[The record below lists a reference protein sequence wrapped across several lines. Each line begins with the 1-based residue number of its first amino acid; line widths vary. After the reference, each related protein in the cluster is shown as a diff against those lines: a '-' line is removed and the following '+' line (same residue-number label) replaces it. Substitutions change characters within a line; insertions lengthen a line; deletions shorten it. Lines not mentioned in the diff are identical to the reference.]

1 MTEHSPSLIRDSRG
15 ILDPGRMEQHARL
28 HRIAAE
34 GILADLVRWYWAVE
48 FDLPDGAS
56 FVQPVLTHPTAN
68 ISVGPTRT
76 RLAEPDRIEA
86 TVVGVCTQ
94 VDRRHLSGRGW
105 NVAATLRPGG
115 FGAFL
120 DRDASTLTDRIVPLT
135 GVLDLDERNMVERVV
150 AAEGSIDDQVAVLAE
165 ALEGLITRA
174 DPARVAAGREAS
186 RIGSLIESDRT
197 IRSTAELAATVG
209 VGVRTLQRLFRE
221 HAGVSPLWMIR
232 RYRLIDAADAA
243 RDGRPPSWGDL
254 AAELGYADQAH
265 LSRDFRATIGMTP
278 SRYAA
283 SVHTLGPAAA
293 DRG

>member
-1 MTEHSPSLIRDSRG
+1 MTENETPMAGDTRG
-15 ILDPGRMEQHARL
+15 ILDPGRMQQHVRL
-28 HRIAAE
+28 HRIAAD
-34 GILADLVRWYWAVE
+34 GVLADLVRWYWAVE
-48 FDLPDGAS
+48 FDLPDGET

-68 ISVGPTRT
+68 ISIGPTRT
-76 RLAEPDRIEA
+76 RLVEPDRIEA
-86 TVVGVCTQ
+86 TVVGVCTT
-94 VDRRHLSGRGW
+94 VDRRHLSDSGW

-120 DRDASTLTDRIVPLT
+120 DRDASTFTDRIVPVA
-135 GVLDLDERNMVERVV
+135 GVLDLDEHSLVDRVV
-150 AAEGSIDDQVAVLAE
+150 AAAGQIAGQVAVLAE
-165 ALEGLITRA
+165 ALEGLIDRA
-174 DPARVAAGREAS
+174 DPARVSASRETA

-197 IRSTAELAATVG
+197 ISSTAELAATVG

-243 RDGRPPSWGDL
+243 RDGRPPSWSDL

-278 SRYAA
+278 SQYAA
-283 SVHTLGPAAA
+283 SIRPPGRSQDV
-293 DRG
+293 